1 MYLEPYDRSDRVAAV
16 TGDGRNIGLAAAHAW
31 AEVGATPHHRQDRR
45 RGRPSRRQEPDR
57 LMTPSV
63 VVVDG
68 GYTVW

>member
-1 MYLEPYDRSDRVAAV
+1 MYLEPYDLSDRVAAV
-16 TGDGRNIGLAAAHAW
+16 TGDGRNIGLEAAHAL

-45 RGRPSRRQEPDR
+45 CGRPSRRRDADS
-57 LMTPSV
+57 LMTGS